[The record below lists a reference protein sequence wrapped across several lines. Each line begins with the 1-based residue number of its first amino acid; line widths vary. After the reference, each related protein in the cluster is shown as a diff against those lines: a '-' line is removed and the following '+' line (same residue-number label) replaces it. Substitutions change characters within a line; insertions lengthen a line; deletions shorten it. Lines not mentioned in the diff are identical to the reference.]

1 MQRLLERLRPPPRRT
16 VGSVAGALA
25 LLAPITGL
33 TFEGEGR
40 MLPAPAL
47 PARPGRR
54 WARHAMGLTV
64 LTAAGSLALP
74 AGTAA
79 AGQAAPQLRPALAAA
94 PASAMMITQ
103 PVLRLGSS
111 GPAVVQLQRRLATL
125 HYDVGP
131 IDGGFGSQTFHA
143 VVAFQKVNGL
153 VRDGIVGS
161 RTWAALARPVIPR
174 PRRWLSASSLE
185 VNVTRQVVY
194 LARQGVVL
202 RILDASTGKAS
213 TPTPLG
219 NFSIQRRIDGWRQST
234 LGLLWRPNYFY
245 RGYAVHGSTS
255 VPAYPASHGCVRVTI
270 PAMNRLWPVLR
281 IGMPV
286 SLYR

>member
-1 MQRLLERLRPPPRRT
+1 MLSLLQFQTWPR
-16 VGSVAGALA
+16 
-25 LLAPITGL
+25 
-33 TFEGEGR
+33 
-40 MLPAPAL
+40 
-47 PARPGRR
+47 RR

-79 AGQAAPQLRPALAAA
+79 AGQAAPQPRPALAAA
-94 PASAMMITQ
+94 PASATMITQ

-202 RILDASTGKAS
+202 RVLDASTGKAS

-219 NFSIQRRIDGWRQST
+219 SFSIQRRIDGWRQST
-234 LGLLWRPNYFY
+234 LGLMWRPNYFY

-270 PAMNRLWPVLR
+270 PAMNRLWSQLR

>member
-1 MQRLLERLRPPPRRT
+1 MRKASLRPGGPGRPGPRWMRRAMGAI
-16 VGSVAGALA
+16 VLAVAGGLALA
-25 LLAPITGL
+25 P
-33 TFEGEGR
+33 
-40 MLPAPAL
+40 
-47 PARPGRR
+47 
-54 WARHAMGLTV
+54 
-64 LTAAGSLALP
+64 
-74 AGTAA
+74 GTAV
-79 AGQAAPQLRPALAAA
+79 AAA
-94 PASAMMITQ
+94 PATAMTSISQ
-103 PVLRLGSS
+103 PVLRLGSQ

-125 HYDVGP
+125 HYDTGP
-131 IDGGFGSQTFHA
+131 IDGSFGSQTYHG

-153 VRDGIVGS
+153 TRDGIVGPQ
-161 RTWAALARPVIPR
+161 TWAALAHPVIPR
-174 PRRWLSASSLE
+174 PRRWLSSSSLE

-194 LARQGVVL
+194 LARQGAVL

-219 NFSIQRRIDGWRQST
+219 RFSILRRIDGWRQSP
-234 LGLLWRPNYFY
+234 LGLMWRPNYFY

-270 PAMNRLWPVLR
+270 PAMNRLWGLLR